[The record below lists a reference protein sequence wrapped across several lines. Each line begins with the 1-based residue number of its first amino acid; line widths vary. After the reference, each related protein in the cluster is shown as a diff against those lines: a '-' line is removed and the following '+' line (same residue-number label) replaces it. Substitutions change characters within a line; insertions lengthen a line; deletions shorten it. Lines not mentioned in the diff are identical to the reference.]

1 MTVADA
7 VARLLPLLLTGTP
20 HADYARTVELATTY
34 RRLATG
40 DVAALMRPMAR
51 RETAAQFAQRV
62 AWTIETVSSSWNELR
77 TAFYQ
82 VARLRGGT
90 VTKRFD
96 YAQAVPTTEA
106 QRRAQRLEAV
116 TDVYYN
122 RKPIENYL
130 AEVLTKSVCMSDPNA
145 WLLTEFAPF
154 DFRTQ
159 VAQPYPVLL
168 PCEAAVDFTRQAGV
182 VSSFTGRFRLPQAPG
197 AYRYTCYLENQTVD
211 CWPVVWTGDK
221 PTPTMPEGATGVV
234 DVVDESGKLVYQYRI
249 LTHSAGRVPAIPV
262 GYVIDEATE
271 GRTFVSP
278 LHPALP
284 YLRGMLKVGSEN
296 DIVMSQM
303 AFPIKAAYVKDC
315 PGSGLIDNVLHTC
328 QGGIDLKSPTGK
340 CGLCGGEG
348 TLPVPTTA
356 AETVTLPFPEVGEE
370 LKVKPA
376 DMVAYIAPPVEA
388 VDVQLRYLESRRLLA
403 KQAVFGSE
411 QAARVAGSDTAT
423 QQRIK
428 LDAELTALAPFADQ
442 HVSLYVHAAQVS
454 AAYVDVASG
463 LTVVYELP
471 ADLERLSLDD
481 LFAERQ
487 RAVVAGASA
496 RDLAVIDR
504 RIAYKQLA
512 DDADALNRRIVQDR
526 FVTFLGYPDTWV
538 TQQATL
544 GYISVEDRVA
554 RTHTDIIFGELELEQ
569 SANGIDFYQLAYR
582 AQVPLVAAKLKEI
595 IGRLPAA
602 ATASSTFR
610 PASFTAPTVA
620 PAAPAVPVSA

>member
-20 HADYARTVELATTY
+20 HPDYARTVELATTY

-51 RETAAQFAQRV
+51 RENAAQFAQRV

-77 TAFYQ
+77 TPFYQ

-96 YAQAVPTTEA
+96 YAEGVPTTEA
-106 QRRAQRLEAV
+106 QRRAQRLEAL
-116 TDVYYN
+116 TDTYYN

-130 AEVLTKSVCMSDPNA
+130 AEVLSKSVCMSDPNA

-159 VAQPYPVLL
+159 VAQPYPLLL
-168 PCEAAVDFTRQAGV
+168 PCEAAVDFTRAAGV
-182 VSSFTGRFRLPQAPG
+182 VSSFTGRFRITQSADKF
-197 AYRYTCYLENQTVD
+197 RYTCYLANEAVD
-211 CWPVVWTGDK
+211 CWPVLYDGAK
-221 PTPTMPEGATGVV
+221 AIPTMPAGATGVV
-234 DVVDESGKLVYQYRI
+234 DVLEEDTKRVVYQYRI
-249 LTHSAGRVPAIPV
+249 LTHRAGQVPAMPV
-262 GYVIDEATE
+262 GYVIDEVTE

-315 PGSGLIDNVLHTC
+315 PGMGRIGDVIHTC
-328 QGGIDLKSPTGK
+328 QGGVDLKSDTGK

-348 TLPVPTTA
+348 TLPVPITA
-356 AETVTLPFPEVGEE
+356 AETVTLPFPEIGEE

-388 VDVQLRYLESRRLLA
+388 PELQLRYLETRRLLA
-403 KQAVFGSE
+403 KQAVFGVE

-442 HVSLYVHAAQVS
+442 HVSLYVHAASVS
-454 AAYVDVASG
+454 AGYADVADQ

-481 LFAERQ
+481 LYEQ
-487 RAVVAGASA
+487 RRVAVVAGASA
-496 RDLAVIDR
+496 SSLAVIDR
-504 RIAYKQLA
+504 RIALKELT
-512 DDADALNRRIVQDR
+512 DDPDELHKRVVKDR
-526 FVTFLGYPDTWV
+526 FVTFLGYSDTWV
-538 TQQATL
+538 TQQSTL
-544 GYISVEDRVA
+544 GYISAEDRVA
-554 RTHTDIIFGELELEQ
+554 RTHTDIIFDELELETT
-569 SANGIDFYQLAYR
+569 NFYQLAYR
-582 AQVPLVAAKLKEI
+582 AQVPLVAAKIKDI
-595 IGRLPAA
+595 ISRLPVAGS
-602 ATASSTFR
+602 TSSTFR
-610 PASFTAPTVA
+610 PTSFTAPAVA
-620 PAAPAVPVSA
+620 TATPAVPVSA

>member
-1 MTVADA
+1 MTVPEA

-51 RETAAQFAQRV
+51 RESEAQFAQRV

-77 TAFYQ
+77 TPFYQ

-96 YAQAVPTTEA
+96 YAEAVPATEA
-106 QRRAQRLEAV
+106 QRRTQRLEAV
-116 TDVYYN
+116 TDAYYN

-145 WLLTEFAPF
+145 WLVTDFAPF

-182 VSSFTGRFRLPQAPG
+182 VSSFTGRFSIPQSPS
-197 AYRYTCYLENQTVD
+197 AYRYTCYLENAAVD
-211 CWPVVWTGDK
+211 CWPVVWAGDK
-221 PTPTMPEGATGVV
+221 PLFTMPAGAAGVV
-234 DVVDESGKLVYQYRI
+234 DVFDEDTKRVVYQYRI
-249 LTHSAGRVPAIPV
+249 LTHRTGQVPAMPV

-303 AFPIKAAYVKDC
+303 AMPIRVAVVPDC
-315 PGSGLIDNVLHTC
+315 PGLGVVDGVVHTC
-328 QGGIDLKSPTGK
+328 VNGTDSKTLTD
-340 CGLCGGEG
+340 CALCKGEG

-356 AETVTLPFPEVGEE
+356 AETLTMPMPKMGEE
-370 LKVKPA
+370 LRIKPR
-376 DMVAYIAPPVEA
+376 DLLDFVGPSPELP
-388 VDVQLRYLESRRLLA
+388 DLQLRYLESRRLLA
-403 KQAVFGSE
+403 KQSVFGTE

-442 HVSLYVHAAQVS
+442 HVSLYVHAATVS
-454 AAYVDVASG
+454 AAYTDVADG

-512 DDADALNRRIVQDR
+512 DDPEALNRRIVQDR
-526 FVTFLGYPDTWV
+526 FVTFLGYSDTWV

-554 RTHTDIIFGELELEQ
+554 RTHTDIIFDELELETT
-569 SANGIDFYQLAYR
+569 NFYQLAYR
-582 AQVPLVAAKLKEI
+582 AQVPLVAAKIQQI
-595 IGRLPAA
+595 ISRLPAS
-602 ATASSTFR
+602 TTSTTFR
-610 PASFTAPTVA
+610 PASFAAPT
-620 PAAPAVPVSA
+620 AASATPAVPINA

>member
-20 HADYARTVELATTY
+20 HADYARTVELATDY
-34 RRLATG
+34 RRFATG
-40 DVAALMRPMAR
+40 NVAPLMRRMVR
-51 RETAAQFAQRV
+51 RENDVQFAQRV
-62 AWTIETVSSSWNELR
+62 GWTIETVSSSWNELR
-77 TAFYQ
+77 TPFYQ

-116 TDVYYN
+116 TDAYYN

-130 AEVLTKSVCMSDPNA
+130 AEVLSKSVCMSDPNA
-145 WLLTEFAPF
+145 WLLTEFGRF

-159 VAQPYPVLL
+159 VAQPYPVLV
-168 PCEAAVDFTRQAGV
+168 PCEAAVDFTRAAGV
-182 VSSFTGRFRLPQAPG
+182 VSSFTASSRVSPTADKL
-197 AYRYTCYLENQTVD
+197 RYTCYLANEAVD
-211 CWPVVWTGDK
+211 CWPVLWLNDK
-221 PTPTMPEGATGVV
+221 PLFTMPQGAANVV
-234 DVVDESGKLVYQYRI
+234 DVVDEATKRVVYQYRVF
-249 LTHSAGRVPAIPV
+249 THKAGQVPAMPV

-303 AFPIKAAYVKDC
+303 AFPLKAAYVKDC
-315 PGSGLIDNVLHTC
+315 PGVGVVDGIAHTC
-328 QGGIDLKSPTGK
+328 QGGTDLKSPTGK
-340 CGLCGGEG
+340 CSLCKGEG
-348 TLPVPTTA
+348 TLPVPITA
-356 AETVTLPFPEVGEE
+356 AETVTLPFPEIGEE

-388 VDVQLRYLESRRLLA
+388 PEMQLKYLESRRLLA
-403 KQAVFGSE
+403 KQSVFGTE

-442 HVSLYVHAAQVS
+442 HVSLYVHAATVS
-454 AAYVDVASG
+454 AGYADVADQ

-471 ADLERLSLDD
+471 ADLERLSVDD
-481 LFAERQ
+481 LYDQRR
-487 RAVVAGASA
+487 RAVIAGASA
-496 RDLAVIDR
+496 STLAVIDR
-504 RIAYKQLA
+504 RIAMKELA
-512 DDADALNRRIVQDR
+512 DDPAELNRYIVKCR
-526 FVTFLGYPDTWV
+526 FVTFLGYPDAWV
-538 TQQATL
+538 TQQAAL
-544 GYISVEDRVA
+544 GYISATDRVA
-554 RTHTDIIFGELELEQ
+554 RTHTDIIFGELELDEP
-569 SANGIDFYQLAYR
+569 NFYQLAYR
-582 AQVPLVAAKLKEI
+582 AQVPLVADKIKDI
-595 IGRLPAA
+595 ISRLPAA
-602 ATASSTFR
+602 GTASSSTFR
-610 PASFTAPTVA
+610 PTSFTAP
-620 PAAPAVPVSA
+620 AAISAVPAEPVSV

>member
-7 VARLLPLLLTGTP
+7 VARLLPLLLTGMP

-51 RETAAQFAQRV
+51 RESAAQFAQRV

-77 TAFYQ
+77 TPFYQ

-116 TDVYYN
+116 TDTYYN

-159 VAQPYPVLL
+159 VAQPYPLLL

-182 VSSFTGRFRLPQAPG
+182 VSSFTGRFVVPGYPG
-197 AYRYTCYLENQTVD
+197 AYRYTCYLENQAVD
-211 CWPVVWTGDK
+211 CWPVVWQDGAAVY
-221 PTPTMPEGATGVV
+221 TMPKGVAGVV
-234 DVVDESGKLVYQYRI
+234 DVPDPATGRAVYQYRI
-249 LTHSAGRVPAIPV
+249 LTHRAGQVPAIPV

-315 PGSGLIDNVLHTC
+315 PGLGRIGDVIHTC
-328 QGGIDLKSPTGK
+328 QGGVDLKSETGK

-370 LKVKPA
+370 LRVKPA

-403 KQAVFGSE
+403 KQSVFGME

-442 HVSLYVHAAQVS
+442 HVSLYVHAATVS
-454 AAYVDVASG
+454 AAYADVAQG

-471 ADLERLSLDD
+471 ADLERLSVDD

-554 RTHTDIIFGELELEQ
+554 RTHTDIIFDELELETT
-569 SANGIDFYQLAYR
+569 NFYQLAYR
-582 AQVPLVAAKLKEI
+582 VQVPLVAAKIKNI
-595 IGRLPAA
+595 ISRLPA

-610 PASFTAPTVA
+610 PTSFTAPTVA
-620 PAAPAVPVSA
+620 SAAPAVPVSA